1 MKPRPLPHITP
12 IQARERGYRPI
23 TNEINP
29 RTETTLILSI
39 ERAMAG
45 ADAVWID
52 YGTYLE
58 LGRHRQDIRLEQ

>member
-1 MKPRPLPHITP
+1 MKRRPLPHVSP

-23 TNEINP
+23 TNSINP
-29 RTETTLILSI
+29 RRETTIILSI
-39 ERAMAG
+39 ESAMAG

-52 YGTYLE
+52 YGTYLK